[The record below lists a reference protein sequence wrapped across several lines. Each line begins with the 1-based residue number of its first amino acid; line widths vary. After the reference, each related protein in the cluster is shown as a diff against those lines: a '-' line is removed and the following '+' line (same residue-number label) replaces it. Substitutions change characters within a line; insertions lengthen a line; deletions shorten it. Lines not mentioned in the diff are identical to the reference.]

1 MPIADAV
8 AKDSVLVLVAG
19 LAGSGKTETGK
30 LLATVTGWA
39 LLDKD
44 SLTRPLTEGLLLR
57 LNGDP
62 HDRHTSVYFDQVRP
76 LEYDCL
82 LKTAWENVICGA
94 SVIVSAPF
102 IREVNDE
109 AWVQRV
115 RHRCER
121 LGSRFHVVW
130 VASDVPT
137 MRMRLTARDADRD
150 MWKLANWDAY
160 LQMVDPQMLPG
171 CDHVVVDN
179 CVDADLPLVDQ
190 VRAIAQSV
198 LEGTELCVE

>member
-1 MPIADAV
+1 MADASPNAPV
-8 AKDSVLVLVAG
+8 MVLVAG

-30 LLATVTGWA
+30 LLASATGWA

-44 SLTRPLTEGLLLR
+44 SLTRPLTEGLLVR

-62 HDRHTSVYFDQVRP
+62 HDRHSPLYVDHVRP

-82 LKTAWENVICGA
+82 LKTAWENVNCGV

-109 AWVQRV
+109 AWARRV

-121 LGSRFHVVW
+121 FGSRLHVVW
-130 VASDVPT
+130 VASDSPS
-137 MRMRLTARDADRD
+137 MRARLTSRGAGRDV
-150 MWKLANWDAY
+150 WKLANWDAY
-160 LQMVDPQMLPG
+160 LQTVDAEMLPG
-171 CDHVVVDN
+171 CPHIIVDN
-179 CVDADLPLVDQ
+179 CLQATLPLVDQ
-190 VRAIAQSV
+190 VHAVAESV
-198 LEGTELCVE
+198 TSGSELCVE